1 MTATMNVM
9 QSQLMT
15 LSVAA
20 TKGPKIKY
28 YCWSCGRNF
37 SHGRKACPSRK
48 SGHIDETYLNK
59 IIGGIEKG
67 CKLRL
72 GLKMNEIKM
81 STPKIS
87 LIDNIGTPPNYP
99 RKYTLAIS
107 DSGANIHLE
116 NEITVIMSPV
126 ILSKDMT
133 VRPPDEKKCSRHM

>member
-1 MTATMNVM
+1 M
-9 QSQLMT
+9 QIT
-15 LSVAA
+15 V
-20 TKGPKIKY
+20 
-28 YCWSCGRNF
+28 RV
-37 SHGRKACPSRK
+37 
-48 SGHIDETYLNK
+48 E
-59 IIGGIEKG
+59 
-67 CKLRL
+67 
-72 GLKMNEIKM
+72 MNEIKM

-133 VRPPDEKKCSRHM
+133 VRPPDEKKFSRHM